1 MSNPLLLQS
10 SYRLTGYVHLIN
22 ILGALIVMDL
32 VEFSSLRVNEKIDY
46 SQPSKHIGLLVSQNF
61 FTATAGAIG
70 DAFRLAN
77 AAELARGEQAPYHL
91 TVLSDQ
97 GGLVTS
103 SCGISIG
110 TEQLNH
116 YSISDFH
123 AFFVACRDTAVTT
136 EPTDRLHSWITRQ
149 GAIASLRITQG
160 SKLAVVYK
168 NASRLAVPV
177 VLFDDEVA
185 GPRASGATPAEL
197 AVAQIERD
205 LGPQIARKVALD
217 LQSNAIKPT
226 RPREGDAKSLTTAS
240 KVRESARWIK
250 ENYSKP
256 ISVAQAAE
264 SAAMSKRNFRRRFKQ
279 EFGMTPLEYLLRTRF
294 EVVRAML
301 SSTNVPIG
309 KIARRCGMGDGNRLG
324 RLFKERYGMSPTEF
338 RAQRHLIL

>member
-1 MSNPLLLQS
+1 
-10 SYRLTGYVHLIN
+10 
-22 ILGALIVMDL
+22 MDL
-32 VEFSSLRVNEKIDY
+32 VELSRPHVDEKPDCLE
-46 SQPSKHIGLLVSQNF
+46 PPRHIGLLVSQNF
-61 FTATAGAIG
+61 FTASTGAIG

-77 AAELARGEQAPYHL
+77 MAQLHRGEDPPYRL
-91 TVLSDQ
+91 TVLSEE
-97 GGLVTS
+97 GGVVTS
-103 SCGISIG
+103 SCGISIF
-110 TEQLNH
+110 TEQLSR
-116 YSISDFH
+116 YSVGDFH
-123 AFFVACRDTAVTT
+123 AFFVACRDTAAPT
-136 EPTDRLHSWITRQ
+136 EPNDRLHSWITRH
-149 GAIASLRITQG
+149 GAMASLRITQG

-177 VLFDDEVA
+177 FLFDDDFVA
-185 GPRASGATPAEL
+185 SRINGATPAEL
-197 AVAQIERD
+197 ALSQIERD
-205 LGPQIARKVALD
+205 LGPQIARKVALE
-217 LQSNAIKPT
+217 LQTNAIKHT

-240 KVRESARWIK
+240 KVRESARWIQ

-294 EVVRAML
+294 DVVRTML
-301 SSTNVPIG
+301 SSTNIPVG